1 LVEGRISVGRNVAVR
16 VAGLAV
22 LLALTVASIPAPSS
36 GASSNRGQTVSAE
49 RVRHKSTRDW
59 LPALVALVGL
69 VGIAAMFTISS
80 RARPE
85 EAEDVVRRPEP
96 EQRPTPPADAAPDVV
111 DAGPVAGATE
121 PRAPPSRLRLVHETV
136 VLAWWTLRYSK
147 RQRYVVFRRAL
158 SYLVLALVAIVLA
171 MAIVSALD

>member
-1 LVEGRISVGRNVAVR
+1 MVEGRISVGRNVAVR

-22 LLALTVASIPAPSS
+22 LLALTAASIPAPSS
-36 GASSNRGQTVSAE
+36 AASSNRGQTVSAE

-69 VGIAAMFTISS
+69 VGIAAMFSISS

-85 EAEDVVRRPEP
+85 EAEDVGRRPEP
-96 EQRPTPPADAAPDVV
+96 EQRPTPPADAASDVV
-111 DAGPVAGATE
+111 DAGPVAGETE
-121 PRAPPSRLRLVHETV
+121 PRAPPARLRLALVSV
-136 VLAWWTLRYSK
+136 VFAWRTLRYSN

-158 SYLVLALVAIVLA
+158 SYLLLALVAIVLA
-171 MAIVSALD
+171 IAIVSALD